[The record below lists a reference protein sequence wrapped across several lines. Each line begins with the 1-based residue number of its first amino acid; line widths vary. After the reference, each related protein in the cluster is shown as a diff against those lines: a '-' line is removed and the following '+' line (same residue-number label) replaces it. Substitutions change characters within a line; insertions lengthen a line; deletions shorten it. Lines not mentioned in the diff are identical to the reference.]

1 MQYVLQKY
9 KCIYCSIYRY
19 FVNLILLTIFCFLA
33 GCSGQKETQ
42 QVLSIDNQIQVSKDA
57 ININTASVAELER
70 LPHVGAKTARDIIEY
85 REKYGKFRK
94 PEHLMLV
101 RRISDERFR
110 EIQTLIKVK

>member
-1 MQYVLQKY
+1 M
-9 KCIYCSIYRY
+9 
-19 FVNLILLTIFCFLA
+19 A